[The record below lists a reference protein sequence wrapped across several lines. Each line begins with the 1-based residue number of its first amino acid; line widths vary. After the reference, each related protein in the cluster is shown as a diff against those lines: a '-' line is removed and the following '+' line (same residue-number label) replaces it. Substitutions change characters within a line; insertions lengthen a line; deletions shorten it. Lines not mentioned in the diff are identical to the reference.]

1 MRGNCKVSGLGMRR
15 FTWAVTWILFGLAV
29 TLGTAT
35 VLHQIAL
42 RHELPPPQAIDE
54 PAPTIKPKPT
64 EPMRSVVVAFR
75 RHRESY

>member
-1 MRGNCKVSGLGMRR
+1 MRH
-15 FTWAVTWILFGLAV
+15 FTWAVTWIAFGLAV

-54 PAPTIKPKPT
+54 PAPTIKPKPS
-64 EPMRSVVVAFR
+64 EQMRSVVVASC
-75 RHRESY
+75 RHRDND